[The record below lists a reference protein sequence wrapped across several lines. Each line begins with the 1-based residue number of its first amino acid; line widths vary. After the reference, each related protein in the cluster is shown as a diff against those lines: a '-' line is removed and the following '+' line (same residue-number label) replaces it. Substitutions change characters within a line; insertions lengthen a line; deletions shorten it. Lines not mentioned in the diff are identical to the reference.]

1 MNFEQWFDQYT
12 AQKEKDYFP
21 DPEDLSY
28 DTWEACK
35 KEVLRILKDK
45 KRNYYSEQDGYDFDA
60 IDLDAIEKIEK
71 L

>member
-35 KEVLRILKDK
+35 KEVLIILKNNLDK
-45 KRNYYSEQDGYDFDA
+45 FGSYSGHAGNYIRDDV
-60 IDLDAIEKIEK
+60 IEDIEK